1 MCPPKWL
8 SSKLFAS
15 QRFASML
22 SLALNV
28 IPSKKLSLSSLLLM
42 LLSPTSSTLQVLWG
56 RKDECTPA
64 RARAKDCW
72 GNGVAP
78 PSLLLVTF
86 STLHFLTGRKD
97 KCTPSGAGAEA

>member
-15 QRFASML
+15 QSFASML

-42 LLSPTSSTLQVLWG
+42 LLSLTFSTLQVL
-56 RKDECTPA
+56 
-64 RARAKDCW
+64 
-72 GNGVAP
+72 
-78 PSLLLVTF
+78 
-86 STLHFLTGRKD
+86 
-97 KCTPSGAGAEA
+97 